1 WSWALFSCFIRRIA
15 SSLSRPW
22 PLLLLRARYGV
33 SMREEGSIKQVIPIY
48 LSTFPVYHSSVGE
61 ISREGNKSSSDTPK
75 IEALI
80 NENKVAYT
88 NEAQSILIGKTVTKV
103 INDLNLIFYKERSW
117 VGYKLTE
124 KSNPDVVL
132 SREVAQ
138 LNLLNEKEHQPKIL
152 EMLAKAELDALAYRH
167 L

>member
-1 WSWALFSCFIRRIA
+1 M
-15 SSLSRPW
+15 
-22 PLLLLRARYGV
+22 V
-33 SMREEGSIKQVIPIY
+33 EN
-48 LSTFPVYHSSVGE
+48 
-61 ISREGNKSSSDTPK
+61 SREGNKGSPDMPT

-88 NEAQSILIGKTVTKV
+88 NEAQSILIGKSVTKV

-124 KSNPDVVL
+124 QSNPNVVL
-132 SREVAQ
+132 SSEVAQ
-138 LNLLNEKEHQPKIL
+138 LNLLNENEHQPTIL
-152 EMLAKAELDALAYRH
+152 EMLAKGELDALTFRH